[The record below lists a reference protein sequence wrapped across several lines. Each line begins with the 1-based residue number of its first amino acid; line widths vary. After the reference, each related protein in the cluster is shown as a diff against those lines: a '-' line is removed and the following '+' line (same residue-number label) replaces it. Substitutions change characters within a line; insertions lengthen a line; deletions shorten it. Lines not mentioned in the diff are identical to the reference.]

1 MKLLSCNILIPPAAA
16 LCAVILLAACA
27 GDDVAD
33 RQPVVQNIVQY
44 DGIAE
49 GRTLFTYYAPGSDT
63 PEELIA
69 RGEYIF
75 GEVKAGEALLLA
87 YTADA
92 TEEGYIFVNGGRQI
106 NNLALMQS
114 GPEGLEGWDSEGVYL
129 LSAWRAGNRLNMRL
143 NLTYDSAPRRFA
155 IIVDKTTIDSPW
167 PVAYLFHRRGN
178 ETPNFAREYYVS
190 CTLEALFSRDTVKG
204 LRLRLID
211 TNTASGTPQVR
222 TLSFAR

>member
-1 MKLLSCNILIPPAAA
+1 MKLLSYKLIHPAAA
-16 LCAVILLAACA
+16 LCAVLLLAACA
-27 GDDVAD
+27 DDDVAD
-33 RQPVVQNIVQY
+33 RQPVLQNIVQY

-49 GRTLFTYYAPGSDT
+49 GRTLFTYYAPGSGT
-63 PEELIA
+63 PEVLTA

-75 GEVKAGEALLLA
+75 GDIEEGEALLLT

-92 TEEGYIFVNGGRQI
+92 TATGYIYVNSGRKI
-106 NNLALMQS
+106 NNLVLLQS
-114 GPEGLEGWDSEGVYL
+114 EPEGLEGWDSEGVYL

-167 PVAYLFHRRGN
+167 SVAYLFHRRGN

-190 CTLEALFSRDTVKG
+190 CPLTPLFDRDGIEG
-204 LRLRLID
+204 LRLRLLD

>member
-1 MKLLSCNILIPPAAA
+1 MKLLSSKLIHPAAA
-16 LCAVILLAACA
+16 LCAVLLLAACA
-27 GDDVAD
+27 DNDVAD
-33 RQPVVQNIVQY
+33 RQPVLQNIVQY

-49 GRTLFTYYAPGSDT
+49 GRTLFTYYAPGSGT
-63 PEELIA
+63 PEVLTA

-75 GEVKAGEALLLA
+75 GDIEEGEALLLT

-92 TEEGYIFVNGGRQI
+92 TATGYIYVNSGRKI
-106 NNLALMQS
+106 NNLVLLQS
-114 GPEGLEGWDSEGVYL
+114 EPEGLEGWDSEGVYL

-155 IIVDKTTIDSPW
+155 IIVDKTTIDEEYPM
-167 PVAYLFHRRGN
+167 AYLYHRRGTG
-178 ETPNFAREYYVS
+178 TPNFAREYYVS

-204 LRLRLID
+204 LRLRLLD

>member
-1 MKLLSCNILIPPAAA
+1 MKLLSYKLIHPAAA
-16 LCAVILLAACA
+16 LCAVLLLAACA
-27 GDDVAD
+27 DDDVAD
-33 RQPVVQNIVQY
+33 RQPVLQNIVQY

-49 GRTLFTYYAPGSDT
+49 GRTLFTYYAPGSGT
-63 PEELIA
+63 PEVLTA

-75 GEVKAGEALLLA
+75 GDIEEGEALLLT

-92 TEEGYIFVNGGRQI
+92 TATGYIYVNSGRKI
-106 NNLALMQS
+106 NNLVLLQS
-114 GPEGLEGWDSEGVYL
+114 EPEGLEGWDSERVYL

-190 CTLEALFSRDTVKG
+190 CPLTPLFDRDGIEG
-204 LRLRLID
+204 LRLRLLD